1 MGRWPSPALLA
12 IFVTIALAMNSIIPA
27 AAHTGLKVGFYR
39 HSCPQVEAIVYNSMA
54 QSTKADDTV
63 APGILRMAFH
73 DCFVR
78 VRDRLD
84 LQHPSQLDR
93 VAELA
98 LRSTWISNSVFP
110 SCLLLLQMLHTV
122 TATSPHR
129 IVPSLWFLQGC
140 DASVLLEGPNTERR
154 ARTNTGLH
162 GFDAIDAAK
171 RAVENAC
178 PGVVSAADVLQFAAR
193 DAVVLAGGYG
203 WHVPAGRR
211 DGTVSIMEEALN
223 LPAPSM
229 TVSQL
234 IDVFG
239 RKGLSPSQMV
249 VLSGAHTI
257 GKAPCVTFDDRVQ
270 TTPVDPTLAPSFA
283 TFLKGQC
290 PYAAIQSTSVDM
302 DSTAHTFDSQ
312 YFKDII
318 AGRGLLTSDQSLLYD
333 SRTSGGVYANNGAAF
348 YRNFAKAM
356 VKMSQIEVLTG
367 LDGEIRRQFDQVN
380 SH

>member
-12 IFVTIALAMNSIIPA
+12 IFVTIALAMNSITPA

-93 VAELA
+93 
-98 LRSTWISNSVFP
+98 
-110 SCLLLLQMLHTV
+110 
-122 TATSPHR
+122 
-129 IVPSLWFLQGC
+129 
-140 DASVLLEGPNTERR
+140 
-154 ARTNTGLH
+154 
-162 GFDAIDAAK
+162 DAIDAAK

>member
-12 IFVTIALAMNSIIPA
+12 IFVTIALAMNSITPA

-78 VRDRLD
+78 
-84 LQHPSQLDR
+84 
-93 VAELA
+93 
-98 LRSTWISNSVFP
+98 
-110 SCLLLLQMLHTV
+110 
-122 TATSPHR
+122 
-129 IVPSLWFLQGC
+129 GC

>member
-1 MGRWPSPALLA
+1 M
-12 IFVTIALAMNSIIPA
+12 
-27 AAHTGLKVGFYR
+27 
-39 HSCPQVEAIVYNSMA
+39 
-54 QSTKADDTV
+54 
-63 APGILRMAFH
+63 
-73 DCFVR
+73 
-78 VRDRLD
+78 
-84 LQHPSQLDR
+84 
-93 VAELA
+93 
-98 LRSTWISNSVFP
+98 
-110 SCLLLLQMLHTV
+110 
-122 TATSPHR
+122 
-129 IVPSLWFLQGC
+129 
-140 DASVLLEGPNTERR
+140 
-154 ARTNTGLH
+154 
-162 GFDAIDAAK
+162 
-171 RAVENAC
+171 
-178 PGVVSAADVLQFAAR
+178 VVQ
-193 DAVVLAGGYG
+193 AGGYG

>member
-1 MGRWPSPALLA
+1 
-12 IFVTIALAMNSIIPA
+12 MNSITPA

-98 LRSTWISNSVFP
+98 LRRLFRLCGFFS
-110 SCLLLLQMLHTV
+110 
-122 TATSPHR
+122 
-129 IVPSLWFLQGC
+129 GC